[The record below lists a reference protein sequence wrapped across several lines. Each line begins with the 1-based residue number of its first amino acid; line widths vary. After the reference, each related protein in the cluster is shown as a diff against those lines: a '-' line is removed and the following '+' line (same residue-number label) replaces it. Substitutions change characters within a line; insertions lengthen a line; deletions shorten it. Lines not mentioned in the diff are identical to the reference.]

1 MNTLSVCQDE
11 FFISWRRRRWEGG
24 GTSLRRLRSLAWQ
37 EKFFGFFFFFFFL
50 AFLCILRRVPIIPA
64 GRTGV
69 VKSTA
74 QLASGIIHPLHLLF
88 SASHFF
94 SFYSSF
100 FLSKNLRL
108 LDWEFS
114 DLQFQPCPQP
124 PVVERE
130 TPSPSNRIGQPAL
143 THHCAECLKTCFTRW
158 LGLACVITFEWGL
171 GVGRLPC
178 RSCVVFSKGEL
189 RARELL
195 CSGEKRRNS
204 FSAAKRKAVF
214 SGKVKDIEC
223 ASLSLNI
230 LLNGMLAQHTCQTQ
244 SLRSSQ
250 SGCCTA
256 DTAWCLAVFT
266 ELTLLKPCS
275 RRCS

>member
-1 MNTLSVCQDE
+1 MARGKE
-11 FFISWRRRRWEGG
+11 RRNVGG
-24 GTSLRRLRSLAWQ
+24 SRDLIKG
-37 EKFFGFFFFFFFL
+37 
-50 AFLCILRRVPIIPA
+50 
-64 GRTGV
+64 
-69 VKSTA
+69 
-74 QLASGIIHPLHLLF
+74 
-88 SASHFF
+88 
-94 SFYSSF
+94 
-100 FLSKNLRL
+100 RL

-204 FSAAKRKAVF
+204 FSAATRKAVF
-214 SGKVKDIEC
+214 SGADGQPHHLREVNLANDMQVLQDRVITENC
-223 ASLSLNI
+223 QRTPSADVLNTSDYS
-230 LLNGMLAQHTCQTQ
+230 N
-244 SLRSSQ
+244 
-250 SGCCTA
+250 
-256 DTAWCLAVFT
+256 
-266 ELTLLKPCS
+266 
-275 RRCS
+275 